1 MLDSFQF
8 VHGALFF
15 NIAMAICSFL
25 MCHEF
30 YKAMEEKGFKPI
42 KLLGYLCTLFLIP
55 IGVVQTH
62 TLMMICA
69 SLIPLIVVI
78 GLSITVISR
87 MKYNIVDVA
96 ITLFGAIYTILMTA
110 FLSATRAMPLGVFLI
125 FYIVCG
131 AWFSDIFAYLI
142 GRAIGKHKFSVIS
155 PKKSIEGCIAGV
167 VGSIVFVVGYSAI
180 LNNIDLVGFERA
192 SRNISVVAKVEED
205 LVLNNEEEIKEDVA
219 ILEEIQEDQFAKD
232 EEMYK
237 ILKERFFDNYP
248 LLLLL
253 GIFVSV
259 ISQIGDLA
267 ASAIKRFADIKDFSH
282 LMPGHGGMLDR
293 FDSLLFVAPV
303 VYYTIYIIQH
313 I

>member
-1 MLDSFQF
+1 MLDGFQF
-8 VHGALFF
+8 IHGALFF

-42 KLLGYLCTLFLIP
+42 KIFGYLCTLFLIP
-55 IGVVQTH
+55 IGVVQTY

-69 SLIPLIVVI
+69 SLIPLIVIV

-96 ITLFGAIYTILMTA
+96 ITLFGAIYTILMCA

-125 FYIVCG
+125 FYIFCG

-142 GRAIGKHKFSVIS
+142 GRKIGKHKFSTIS

-167 VGSIVFVVGYSAI
+167 IGSIVFVVGYSAI
-180 LNNIDLVGFERA
+180 LNNIDLIGFEK
-192 SRNISVVAKVEED
+192 SSEKISIVVKIEED
-205 LVLNNEEEIKEDVA
+205 LALNKKEEIKEDIA
-219 ILEEIQEDQFAKD
+219 KKEEIIEDKFAKD
-232 EEMYK
+232 EEMYN
-237 ILKERFFDNYP
+237 ILKDRFFTNYP
-248 LLLLL
+248 LLILL
-253 GIFVSV
+253 GIIVSV

-293 FDSLLFVAPV
+293 FDSVLFVAPV

-313 I
+313 L